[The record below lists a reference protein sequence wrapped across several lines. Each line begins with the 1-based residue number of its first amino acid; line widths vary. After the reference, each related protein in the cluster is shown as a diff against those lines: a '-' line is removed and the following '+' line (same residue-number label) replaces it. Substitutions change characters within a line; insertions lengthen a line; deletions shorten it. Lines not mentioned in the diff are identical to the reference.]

1 MTEVELYLLM
11 EEKFLER
18 GASNNAAQIGIRY
31 TIFTKMISMYGAD
44 KVENMLENDFD
55 MYHRIGGEIV

>member
-18 GASNNAAQIGIRY
+18 GASNNAAQISIRY
-31 TIFTKMISMYGAD
+31 AIFTKMVSSYGAD
-44 KVENMLENDFD
+44 KVKNMLENDFD
-55 MYHRIGGEIV
+55 RYHRIGGEIV